1 MSTLTKTFNKS
12 KPRRSLSDSTQC
24 YLLISLQI
32 IGFFVFT
39 IYPIIWAISK
49 SWFYYNGNDMDTS
62 FVGWENFII
71 AFRDARYWSTWA
83 YTFKF
88 AFYKIG
94 IEIPLAL
101 ILAVLISRGRKGS
114 NLFRSICYLPHIIST
129 AIVGVMISNM
139 FDYFG
144 ILNNIFTTL
153 GIIDKPVE
161 WFASQ
166 SAATIVLVSGSTW
179 CTFGI
184 NVLYFCAALSNVPKD
199 LYESADI
206 DGAGK
211 IRQFFS
217 ITIPMIAPV
226 VSTILLL
233 SINGTLHVGEYIL
246 VTTGGGP
253 AGSTNTVGSYLI
265 NSYVPGFASTTVN
278 IGYGCALSL
287 ITTIIYSTIAVI
299 YTKSTKKLQN
309 IY

>member
-1 MSTLTKTFNKS
+1 MSTITKTLDRN

-49 SWFYYNGNDMDTS
+49 SWFYYNGNDLETT
-62 FVGWENFII
+62 FVGWQNFAI
-71 AFRDARYWSTWA
+71 AFRDTRYWSTWA

-88 AFYKIG
+88 AAYKIS

-114 NLFRSICYLPHIIST
+114 NFFRSLCYLPHIIST
-129 AIVGVMISNM
+129 AIVGVVISNM

-144 ILNNIFTTL
+144 ILNKILTSVGF
-153 GIIDKPVE
+153 IDSPID
-161 WFASQ
+161 WFASK
-166 SAATIVLVSGSTW
+166 STATAVLVSGSTW
-179 CTFGI
+179 STFGI
-184 NVLYFCAALSNVPKD
+184 NVLYFCAALNNVPEV
-199 LYESADI
+199 LYESAEL

-211 IRQFFS
+211 VRQFFS
-217 ITIPMIAPV
+217 ITLPMIAPV
-226 VSTILLL
+226 ASTILLL

-253 AGSTNTVGSYLI
+253 AGTTNTVGSYLI
-265 NSYVPGFASTTVN
+265 NSYVPGFADASVN

-309 IY
+309 LY